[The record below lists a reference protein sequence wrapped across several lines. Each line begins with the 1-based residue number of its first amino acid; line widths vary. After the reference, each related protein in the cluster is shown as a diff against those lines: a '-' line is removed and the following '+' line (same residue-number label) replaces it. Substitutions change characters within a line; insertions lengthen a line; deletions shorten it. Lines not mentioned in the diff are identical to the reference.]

1 MNAAWKSSQG
11 GNGQFVEEVE
21 VRGHIID
28 SLILPK
34 ILDSISGSGG
44 SFTIKEITIGQARN
58 DPSHALLDV
67 RADDEQALQRI
78 LAQIADHGAA
88 PTDPR
93 DCCLVAADV
102 AGAFPEDFYS
112 TTNQRTEVRVAGHW
126 LEVAEQEMDCAI
138 VVVQPALDQQAAVP
152 TARCLPMANTRVGDR
167 IVVGHAGVRVFPEE
181 RSRGPQTFEFMGS
194 NVSTEKPKNVA
205 IRQIARQLAATR
217 STGCPGAAGGRT
229 AVVAGPAVVHTGSGE
244 FLEQIIRMG
253 YVDVLLAG
261 NALAAHDI
269 EQAFFGTSLGVYL
282 DRGSLAESGH
292 AHHLRA
298 INRIR
303 RLGGIRPAV
312 EKGELC
318 TGVMY
323 ECVRHGVDYLL
334 AGSIRDDGP
343 LPDVVTDVLA
353 AQQLMREKLRGV
365 SFCLMIATTLHS
377 IAVGNLLPSWV
388 RVVCVDINPSTAI
401 KLADRGSF
409 QTVSLVTDVAPF
421 LRALVEELTILERA

>member
-1 MNAAWKSSQG
+1 MNAPWKTSQAG
-11 GNGQFVEEVE
+11 AGQFVEEVE

-34 ILDSISGSGG
+34 ILDSIAGGGG
-44 SFTIKEITIGQARN
+44 SFKIKEITIGQARN
-58 DPSHALLDV
+58 DPSHALLEV
-67 RADDEQALQRI
+67 RADDEQVLQRI
-78 LAQIADHGAA
+78 LAQIADHGAV
-88 PTDPR
+88 PTDVR
-93 DCCLVAADV
+93 DCCLVAADI

-126 LEVAEQEMDCAI
+126 LEVADQEMDCAI
-138 VVVQPALDQQAAVP
+138 VVDVRRPATM
-152 TARCLPMANTRVGDR
+152 TARCLAMADTRVGDR

-205 IRQIARQLAATR
+205 IRQIARQLAENR
-217 STGCPGAAGGRT
+217 AAGGRT
-229 AVVAGPAVVHTGSGE
+229 AIVAGPAVVHTGSGE

-261 NALAAHDI
+261 NALATHDI
-269 EQAFFGTSLGVYL
+269 EQALFGTSLGVYL
-282 DRGSLAESGH
+282 DRGILAESGH

-312 EKGELC
+312 EKGELRA
-318 TGVMY
+318 GVMY

-343 LPDVVTDVLA
+343 LPDVVTDVLV

-421 LRALVEELTILERA
+421 LRALVEELTAIDG